1 MSKKNVE
8 LERTAQKIS
17 ENGQSFAQFSDSVL
31 DAARQQAEA
40 ILAEAKVQ
48 ADQKYASIVG
58 VQRTD
63 PLEAYRAEARTK
75 LGREMAAAR
84 QENRKKLLGYR
95 GQLVNALFAELEENL
110 AAYVDTPAYVYGV
123 VKTMLRHQAD
133 VQPGCVVQVRPQ
145 DLARL
150 QPALEKALPGCQV
163 QADREIRFGGAKLRT
178 GRRLFDET
186 LDDAIRAQRTAF
198 LGRCGLRVE

>member
-1 MSKKNVE
+1 
-8 LERTAQKIS
+8 
-17 ENGQSFAQFSDSVL
+17 
-31 DAARQQAEA
+31 
-40 ILAEAKVQ
+40 
-48 ADQKYASIVG
+48 
-58 VQRTD
+58 
-63 PLEAYRAEARTK
+63 
-75 LGREMAAAR
+75 MAAAR

-110 AAYVDTPAYVYGV
+110 AVYVDTPAYVDGV
-123 VKTMLRHQAD
+123 VKTMLCHQAD

-178 GRRLFDET
+178 GRRLFD
-186 LDDAIRAQRTAF
+186 
-198 LGRCGLRVE
+198 RCV

>member
-8 LERTAQKIS
+8 LERATQKMS

-40 ILAEAKVQ
+40 ILAAAKTQ
-48 ADQKYASIVG
+48 ADQTYASIVG

-63 PLEAYRAEARTK
+63 PLKAYRAEAQAK
-75 LGREMAAAR
+75 LQREMAASR

-95 GQLVNALFAELEENL
+95 GQLVDALFAELEERL
-110 AAYVDTPAYVYGV
+110 ADYVATPAYVDGV
-123 VKTMLRHQAD
+123 VKTMLRHQAEA
-133 VQPGCVVQVRPQ
+133 QPGCVVQVRAQ
-145 DLARL
+145 DLDRL

-163 QADREIRFGGAKLRT
+163 QPDRDIRFGGAKLRT
-178 GRRLFDET
+178 GRLLFDET
-186 LDDAIRAQRTAF
+186 LDDAIRARRREF

>member
-8 LERTAQKIS
+8 LERAAQKMS
-17 ENGQSFAQFSDSVL
+17 ENGQSFEQFSDSVL
-31 DAARQQAEA
+31 EAARQQAEA
-40 ILAEAKVQ
+40 ILAEAKTQ
-48 ADQKYASIVG
+48 ADQTYASLVG

-63 PLEAYRAEARTK
+63 PLETYRAEARTK
-75 LGREMAAAR
+75 LQREMAASR

-95 GQLVNALFAELEENL
+95 GQLVNALFAELEERL
-110 AAYVDTPAYVYGV
+110 ADYVATPAYVDGV
-123 VKTMLRHQAD
+123 VKTMLRHQTE
-133 VQPGCVVQVRPQ
+133 VQPGCVVQVRSQ

-150 QPALEKALPGCQV
+150 QPALEKALPGCRV
-163 QADREIRFGGAKLRT
+163 QADRDIRFGGAKLRT

-186 LDDAIRAQRTAF
+186 LDDAIRAQRKEF